1 MSRRYGRNQR
11 RRARERIKDLE
22 TTIAMDRSLLRQTT
36 ARLEEAREINASIQ
50 RIVGANSIL
59 LPPQRVTM
67 DGVARDRILFGVQ
80 ANLRSFYG
88 APGSIRDMQYTVNEL
103 RVMLSKLEADHTLL
117 QQHVIVN
124 FAGRRWGYAINE
136 EAAVALA
143 RAGELEQYVAQV
155 LARQISEDLKKAGEK
170 HAYR

>member
-67 DGVARDRILFGVQ
+67 DGVARDRIQFGVT
-80 ANLRSFYG
+80 AKPPPLYG
-88 APGSIRDMQYTVNEL
+88 APESIRDMRYATKEL
-103 RVMLSKLEADHTLL
+103 CVMLSKLEEDHALL

-124 FAGRRWGYAINE
+124 FAGRRWGHAINE
-136 EAAVALA
+136 KAALALA
-143 RAGELEQYVAQV
+143 RAGELEIHVARL
-155 LARQISEDLKKAGEK
+155 LARQISQDIMEARPS
-170 HAYR
+170 HAHR